1 MPHVEHGPL
10 AGNLLPD
17 YDGGS
22 TVNLMASLIAA
33 RGGTSPHAPLDDLDI
48 SPLQQ
53 ADTLLYLVLD
63 GLGLH
68 QLRRHLDQGYGKRF
82 FARHPHRR
90 ITTVFPATT
99 AAAVTTFD
107 TGSSP
112 TEHAVLSWYL
122 NLPDLGVLSTV
133 LRTTSRIGAPLLPDD
148 FDLRA
153 YYRVPSY
160 VETMDVHRGLLSY
173 GDIPEVPFS
182 VVGTR
187 WLDRRS
193 YLDLPGL
200 VDTVEAFATEAPGEK
215 RFGYV
220 YWPRY
225 DGLCHEHGIHH
236 AEITA
241 HFEELDVA
249 LADLEQRL
257 AGKSVALCILADH
270 GLVDVGAENCIDV
283 ATVPGFM
290 DCLATAPG
298 GDQRQINCFVR
309 PRAETRF
316 VELVE
321 RELGHACVCVP
332 GEMLLEAG
340 AFGPGEPHP
349 ELARRL
355 GDYVLLCKPG
365 YSLIHTPPGLEPMVM
380 PGSHGGMSQP
390 EIEIPLFVIQ
400 P

>member
-22 TVNLMASLIAA
+22 TVNLMASLITA
-33 RGGTSPHAPLDDLDI
+33 RGGTSPHAPLEGLDLA
-48 SPLQQ
+48 PLQA
-53 ADTLLYLVLD
+53 ADTVLYLVLD

-68 QLRRHLDQGYGKRF
+68 QLERHLGQGLGKRF

-112 TEHAVLSWYL
+112 AEHAILSWYL
-122 NLPDLGVLSTV
+122 HLPDIGVLSTV
-133 LRTTSRIGAPLLPDD
+133 LRTTSRIGAPLMPEE
-148 FDLRA
+148 FDLRS
-153 YYRVPSY
+153 YYDIPSY
-160 VETMDVHRGLLSY
+160 VETVDAHRALLSY
-173 GDIPEVPFS
+173 GDIPEVPFGKA
-182 VVGTR
+182 GTY
-187 WLDRRS
+187 WDDRRS
-193 YLDLPGL
+193 YLDLPGM
-200 VDTVEAFATEAPGEK
+200 VDTVETFCTEAPGQR
-215 RFGYV
+215 RFAYV

-225 DGLCHEHGIHH
+225 DGLCHEFGILHD
-236 AEITA
+236 EISN

-257 AGKSVALCILADH
+257 EGKSVALCVLADH
-270 GLVDVGAENCIDV
+270 GLVDVDAERCIDV
-283 ATVPGFM
+283 SKVEGFM
-290 DCLATAPG
+290 DCLAAAPG
-298 GDQRQINCFVR
+298 GDQRQLNCFVR
-309 PRAETRF
+309 PRAEKRF
-316 VELVE
+316 LEIVEN
-321 RELGHACVCVP
+321 ELGDACVAIP
-332 GEMLLEAG
+332 GELLLEQG
-340 AFGPGEPHP
+340 AFGPGTHHAT
-349 ELARRL
+349 LRRRL
-355 GDYVLLCKPG
+355 GDYVLLCKDG

-390 EIEIPLFVIQ
+390 EIEIPLFVVH